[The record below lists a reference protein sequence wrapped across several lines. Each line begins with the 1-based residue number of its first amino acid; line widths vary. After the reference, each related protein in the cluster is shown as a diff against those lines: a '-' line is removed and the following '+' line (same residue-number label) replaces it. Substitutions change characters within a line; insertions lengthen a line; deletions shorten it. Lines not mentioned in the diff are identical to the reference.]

1 MRGLRTGM
9 SMIEIM
15 IGVIL
20 LALIVVPSLNVIIS
34 QTQTVTATRD
44 HSQAAFVAQKIQE
57 ICRSYSFD
65 MIEADQYSSEPATQQ
80 KTFEWKLKNNDE
92 LRKHVINGI
101 EYIIDPTKTLVDPV
115 PDQFLTGNPAPTV
128 YLVRFSITYIGKD
141 KRSHRLDISTAIAQ
155 RE

>member
-1 MRGLRTGM
+1 MRNLRHGM

-34 QTQTVTATRD
+34 QTKTVTATRD

-57 ICRSYSFD
+57 TCRSYRFD
-65 MIEADQYSSEPATQQ
+65 MIEADQYAAKPAEQK
-80 KTFEWKLKNNDE
+80 KTFEWRLKNDDE
-92 LRKHVINGI
+92 LRKQVINGI
-101 EYIIDPTKTLVDPV
+101 EYKIDPDKTLIDPV
-115 PDQFLTGNPAPTV
+115 PNQFATGNPAPTV
-128 YLVRFSITYIGKD
+128 YLFKFSITYLGKD
-141 KRSHRLDISTAIAQ
+141 NRDHRLDISTAIAQ